1 MAAFEL
7 LDSALVDD
15 RPWYTVKCTDREI
28 MKWVRQQP
36 EDQWYEHIDVRGYID
51 LRIID
56 IHEEL
61 FTMLKLRWS

>member
-1 MAAFEL
+1 MAAFEII
-7 LDSALVDD
+7 DGALVDD
-15 RPWYTVKCTDREI
+15 RQWYTVKCIDREI
-28 MKWVRQQP
+28 MKWVRLQP

-61 FTMLKLRWS
+61 LTMLKLRWS

>member
-15 RPWYTVKCTDREI
+15 RQWYTVKCIDREI
-28 MKWVRQQP
+28 MKWVRTQP

-61 FTMLKLRWS
+61 LTMLKLRWS